1 MIIAEVQRAAS
12 ILNDELKKVKR
23 TVSRKAILE
32 EAWMIVFVLCGIR
45 CAGLLS
51 KLQTDNE
58 NISALIN
65 SLSLILNNDVENVLI
80 LVHVPSQQT
89 FIVNRKLLFTRLNRI
104 TNHAFLAIDHAEVN
118 AKVQDKVPSSLK
130 KMLEEIEMVLG
141 EEGRMSV
148 QVISLTCEHSLQSSN
163 IAKTGVALAG
173 WLLEYPLVYYFSQS
187 ENFQL
192 QASIHSASSIGNLL
206 SKYSDDWEEADD
218 MQTNNLAGKDLIVFC
233 VDLLIRSESEIVQN
247 ILQFT
252 IPVSSIHPTAEAIGI
267 HSGSLEDIRQNLT
280 NYFDDRIQ
288 IQKGNQLSIRVD
300 TKQIKMDRVAI

>member
-58 NISALIN
+58 NISALMN
-65 SLSLILNNDVENVLI
+65 ALSLILNNDVENVLI

-89 FIVNRKLLFTRLNRI
+89 FIVNRKLLFTRLNRT

-118 AKVQDKVPSSLK
+118 AKVHGNMPSSLK

-141 EEGRMSV
+141 EEGRLSV
-148 QVISLTCEHSLQSSN
+148 QIISLTCEHSLQSSN
-163 IAKTGVALAG
+163 SAKTGVALAG

-192 QASIHSASSIGNLL
+192 RASIHSASSIVKLL
-206 SKYSDDWEEADD
+206 SNCSDDWEEADD
-218 MQTNNLAGKDLIVFC
+218 MQMNNLAGKDLNAFC

-252 IPVSSIHPTAEAIGI
+252 IPVSAIHPTAEAIGMRN
-267 HSGSLEDIRQNLT
+267 GSLEDIRQNLT
-280 NYFDDRIQ
+280 KHFDDRIQ
-288 IQKGNQLSIRVD
+288 IQKGNQMSIRVD
-300 TKQIKMDRVAI
+300 TKQIRMDRVAI